1 MTSYAKLLDIFCYIL
16 FTFLIRKSG
25 EMSLERTVKW
35 IDKTGKISPYEIL
48 EGRDKFCKAIQ
59 YACRFLKFHYE
70 QKGDKNTSK
79 KLDALF
85 GIDSNNL

>member
-1 MTSYAKLLDIFCYIL
+1 MTSQGL
-16 FTFLIRKSG
+16 T
-25 EMSLERTVKW
+25 LERTVKW
-35 IDKTGKISPYEIL
+35 TDKTGIFIFYIL

-70 QKGDKNTSK
+70 QKGDTQTYK

-85 GIDSNNL
+85 GKILR